1 MSRWQR
7 SLRVSLT
14 LWYVG
19 AMVVVLAVYAG
30 AVFTFVS
37 ANLSRALDDRLR
49 GDFQWAAEMAEQR
62 PDGTLSWFEGH
73 DNSIE
78 SPWLQVWTESGQRL
92 YRTGVAERNPIPEAD
107 SLATRADQRI
117 VSVTTPAATF
127 RVLSGRSR
135 IVGKPV
141 VIQVARTDVLMRQ
154 ELRDLMLMLV
164 LGIPFG
170 VVAAGLGGY
179 SLARRALAPVER
191 MADRARSITA
201 ERLSDRLPI
210 DNPNDELGRLASVFN
225 ETLGRLE
232 SSFEQMRQF
241 TADVSHELRTP
252 LTAIR
257 SVGEVGLRE
266 RRDER
271 SYRAIIGSMLEEVDH
286 LASLV
291 DRLLVLSRAETG
303 QARLSVDVID
313 VGGLAEEVGAH
324 LGVLAEEKR
333 QALTIEHVGTPRG
346 SGDRFALRQALINLV
361 DNAIKYTPAGGE
373 IHIRVSES
381 PSGATLDVSDT
392 GPGIPA
398 ELSTRIFDR
407 FYRAGRSRSEIGGAP
422 GAAAGPQARHPRVGG
437 PPALGCLGGV
447 GLGLSIAKWAVEVSG
462 GQLTLVSTNG
472 TGSTFRITL
481 PRAAGTRPQESRQLA
496 PF

>member
-1 MSRWQR
+1 MRGWRR
-7 SLRVSLT
+7 SVRVSLT

-19 AMVVVLAVYAG
+19 AIVVVLGVYAG
-30 AVFTFVS
+30 AVFAFVS
-37 ANLSRALDDRLR
+37 ANLSTALDERLR

-62 PDGTLSWFEGH
+62 PDGTLSWFEGV
-73 DNSIE
+73 DNSVE

-92 YRTGVAERNPIPEAD
+92 YRTSVAERNPIPEAQW
-107 SLATRADQRI
+107 LATHADRRI
-117 VSVTTPAATF
+117 VSVTTRAATF
-127 RVLSGRSR
+127 RVLSGRSN

-141 VIQVARTDVLMRQ
+141 VIQVARTDMLMRQ
-154 ELRDLMLMLV
+154 ELRNLLLMLV

-191 MADRARSITA
+191 MAERARLITA

-210 DNPNDELGRLASVFN
+210 ANPNDEFGRLASVFN
-225 ETLGRLE
+225 ETLSRLE

-286 LASLV
+286 LASLI
-291 DRLLVLSRAETG
+291 DRLLALSRAEIG
-303 QARLSVDVID
+303 QAKLSVDVID
-313 VGGLAEEVGAH
+313 LGGLAEEVAAH

-333 QALTIEHVGTPRG
+333 QSLTIEHGGAPRG
-346 SGDRFALRQALINLV
+346 LGDRFVLRQALINLV
-361 DNAIKYTPAGGE
+361 DNAIKYAPPGGQ

-381 PSGATLDVSDT
+381 ASGVMLDVSDT
-392 GPGIPA
+392 GPGIPPG
-398 ELSTRIFDR
+398 LSPRIFDR
-407 FYRAGRSRSEIGGAP
+407 FYRAGRSRSAEIGGA
-422 GAAAGPQARHPRVGG
+422 
-437 PPALGCLGGV
+437 
-447 GLGLSIAKWAVEVSG
+447 GLGLSIAKWAVEVNG
-462 GQLTLVSTNG
+462 GHLSLEKTNE

-481 PRAAGTRPQESRQLA
+481 PSAGAARPQESRQLA
-496 PF
+496 ATASHR

>member
-7 SLRVSLT
+7 SVRVSLT

-19 AMVVVLAVYAG
+19 AMVVVLGVYAG

-37 ANLSRALDDRLR
+37 ANLSQALDDRLR

-62 PDGTLSWFEGH
+62 PDGKLYWFEGI
-73 DNSIE
+73 DNNVD
-78 SPWLQVWTESGQRL
+78 SPWLQVWTENGQRL
-92 YRTGVAERNPIPEAD
+92 YSTGVAERNPIPEAEW
-107 SLATRADQRI
+107 LATHADQRI
-117 VSVTTPAATF
+117 VSVATPEATF

-154 ELRDLMLMLV
+154 ELRDLLLMLV

-191 MADRARSITA
+191 MAERARSITA
-201 ERLSDRLPI
+201 ERLNDRLPI
-210 DNPNDELGRLASVFN
+210 DNPNDEFGHLASVFN
-225 ETLGRLE
+225 ETLSRLE

-271 SYRAIIGSMLEEVDH
+271 SYRAIIGSMLEEVDR
-286 LASLV
+286 LASLI
-291 DRLLVLSRAETG
+291 DRLLALSRAEIG
-303 QARLSVDVID
+303 QAKLSVDVID
-313 VGGLAEEVGAH
+313 LGALAEEVGAH

-333 QALTIEHVGTPRG
+333 QSLTIEHMGAPRG
-346 SGDRFALRQALINLV
+346 LGDRFVLRQALINLL
-361 DNAIKYTPAGGE
+361 DNAIKYTPAGGR
-373 IHIRVSES
+373 IQIRVSES
-381 PSGATLDVSDT
+381 PGGVMLDVSDT
-392 GPGIPA
+392 GPGIPPG
-398 ELSTRIFDR
+398 LSTRIFDR
-407 FYRAGRSRSEIGGAP
+407 FYRAGRPRSGEIGGA
-422 GAAAGPQARHPRVGG
+422 
-437 PPALGCLGGV
+437 
-447 GLGLSIAKWAVEVSG
+447 GLGLSIAKWAVEVNG
-462 GQLTLVSTNG
+462 GQLSLEKTNE

-481 PRAAGTRPQESRQLA
+481 PSAGPGRAQESRQLA
-496 PF
+496 ATTAHG